1 MPSFISSACCYSRP
15 SVESEHNKIIDEA
28 LSNKTYS
35 RRVSLAQTQT
45 NAYLLRAAHLQT

>member
-1 MPSFISSACCYSRP
+1 MSRFISSTWYYSRL
-15 SVESEHNKIIDEA
+15 SVNDEA

-45 NAYLLRAAHLQT
+45 KAYLLRAADLHT